1 MSLQPFLMCSS
12 SVIYGQRVELIA
24 MLDTTVVQ
32 EFQRIVGTT
41 HALQEEALTAG
52 YTTDWTGRFKGS
64 SPMVL
69 RPADTS
75 EVSELVKVALRA
87 GLSIVPQG
95 GNTGLVG
102 GSVPLHQEIV
112 VSTLRMD
119 HCEPVDALAQQVTV
133 GSGVTL
139 ADAQS
144 HVSSLNLEIGVDLA
158 ARDSCTIGGM
168 IATNAGG
175 INVVRYGPMRDQIL
189 GIEAVLSDGS
199 IISHL
204 EGLEKDNTG
213 YNFPGLLAGSEGTL
227 AIITKARLRL
237 HPRLSERCS
246 AMIAFRTVD
255 DAVVATSQLRG
266 ALPTLQAVEVIFSEA
281 MSLVSDHIGA
291 SVPVGAG
298 SEAWLVVEVAASTDP
313 TDELATAIG
322 NLGPLAVDVAVG
334 LDTAT
339 RNGLWQYREKITE
352 AIATQGTPHNLDV
365 TLGASRLSEFV
376 NKDPALLSEV
386 AGQATTVMFGHLGDG
401 NVHVNILGANGI
413 EPYEGV
419 DDVVLNY
426 VAQLGGSISAE
437 HGIGTAKR
445 EFLHLNRSRAELAA
459 IRAIKKGLAPRGV
472 FNPNV
477 LLPPEYS

>member
-1 MSLQPFLMCSS
+1 M
-12 SVIYGQRVELIA
+12 
-24 MLDTTVVQ
+24 
-32 EFQRIVGTT
+32 
-41 HALQEEALTAG
+41 
-52 YTTDWTGRFKGS
+52 
-64 SPMVL
+64 
-69 RPADTS
+69 
-75 EVSELVKVALRA
+75 KVALRA

-237 HPRLSERCS
+237 HPLLCERCL
-246 AMIAFRTVD
+246 ALIACWTLD

-352 AIATQGTPHNLDV
+352 AIATQGTPHKLDV
-365 TLGASRLSEFV
+365 TLGASRLS
-376 NKDPALLSEV
+376 LI
-386 AGQATTVMFGHLGDG
+386 H
-401 NVHVNILGANGI
+401 I
-413 EPYEGV
+413 
-419 DDVVLNY
+419 
-426 VAQLGGSISAE
+426 
-437 HGIGTAKR
+437 
-445 EFLHLNRSRAELAA
+445 
-459 IRAIKKGLAPRGV
+459 
-472 FNPNV
+472 
-477 LLPPEYS
+477 